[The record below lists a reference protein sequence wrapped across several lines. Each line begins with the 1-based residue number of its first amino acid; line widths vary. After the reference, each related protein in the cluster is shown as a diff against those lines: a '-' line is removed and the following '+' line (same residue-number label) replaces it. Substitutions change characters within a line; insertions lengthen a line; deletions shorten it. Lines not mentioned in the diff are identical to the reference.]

1 MIPTFGALLEIVG
14 NWPAHIMDTLHVLQ
28 IEKKRRYATSY
39 NNRSYPMEIALN
51 HNVPN
56 EPINLSYEIFKNK
69 SFAYVYIEH

>member
-1 MIPTFGALLEIVG
+1 MLE
-14 NWPAHIMDTLHVLQ
+14 

-39 NNRSYPMEIALN
+39 NNRSYPMGIALN

-69 SFAYVYIEH
+69 SFSYVYIEH